1 MLARM
6 ADRFL
11 VTGGLGCIGAWTA
24 HELLAEGAEV
34 VIADL
39 GASDHRLRNLVGD
52 SPAGLIRD
60 PLDITD
66 ADAVMACFERHQPTH
81 VIHLAALQVP
91 FCKADPVGGARVNV
105 VGTVALLEAAAALL
119 PNRTFAYASSV
130 AAYGGEDEPTVDGV
144 AAADPQGKPH
154 TLYGVYKRA
163 NEETAAVYHADR
175 GLSSIGMRPYVVYG
189 VGRDQGVTS
198 SPNMAMLAAAKG
210 EPFHISYG
218 GRAVYQ
224 HGRDAARAFIAAA
237 RCDYDGATVVNLPGD
252 EVSMQDIIAAIHA
265 VAPDAEITL
274 DDVQLPFPPS
284 VDMTEYARVVGPLE
298 RYPLAEGVAETIGR
312 FRDLLAAGATIVPE
326 R

>member
-1 MLARM
+1 MTE
-6 ADRFL
+6 RFL
-11 VTGGLGCIGAWTA
+11 VTGGLGCIGAWAA
-24 HELLAEGAEV
+24 HELLGEGAEV
-34 VIADL
+34 IIADL
-39 GASDHRLRNLVGD
+39 GSSDHRLRNLVGD
-52 SPAGLIRD
+52 APDGLIFD

-66 ADAVMACFERHQPTH
+66 AAAVEACFRQHQPTH
-81 VIHLAALQVP
+81 IIHLAALQVP

-105 VGTVALLEAAAALL
+105 VGTVALLEAAAEHL
-119 PNRTFAYASSV
+119 PGSTFAYASSV

-144 AAADPQGKPH
+144 AAAAPQGKPH

-175 GLSSIGMRPYVVYG
+175 GVSSIGMRPYIVYG

-198 SPNMAMLAAAKG
+198 SPTSAMLAASLG
-210 EPFHISYG
+210 EPFHIPFG

-237 RCDYDGATVVNLPGD
+237 RADYDGATVVNLPGD
-252 EVSMQDIIAAIHA
+252 EVAMTEIVAAICDVVPTA
-265 VAPDAEITL
+265 MITL

-284 VDMTEYARVVGPLE
+284 IDTTEFEHVVGSIP
-298 RYPLAEGVAETIGR
+298 RYGLADGVAETIQR
-312 FRDLLAAGATIVPE
+312 FQALTTAGAVIVPQ